1 MSGKVYFISGGNRG
15 IGFQF
20 VKQLSANPENTIIAS
35 ARDPSKATELQNLV
49 DSQENIKVVK
59 LDVSD
64 KASIDSLDAQLKDVA
79 KDGID
84 VLISNAGIAQSF
96 ETAINTDQETYEK
109 HYRTNVLGPI
119 FLTKA
124 VYPYL
129 KLKETRH
136 LVYISSLAGSIGAQ
150 IPFTTSAY
158 GQSKAALNYS
168 IKEISF
174 ELGPENFVAV
184 ALHPGMVKTDMGK
197 AGIEWFSKN
206 SPEVMEAF
214 KQIPILSPEESAK
227 AQLENVILKLNTD
240 LNGKFLDYEGKEQI
254 F

>member
-1 MSGKVYFISGGNRG
+1 MSGRVYFVSGGNRG

-20 VKQLSANPENTIIAS
+20 VKLLSSNPENTVIAS
-35 ARDPSKATELQNLV
+35 ARDPAKATELQALA
-49 DSQENIKVVK
+49 DSQKNVKIVK

-64 KASIDSLDAQLKDVA
+64 KASVDALDAQLEDVA

-84 VLISNAGIAQSF
+84 VLIANAGISQSVLPAID
-96 ETAINTDQETYEK
+96 TAEEVYLR

-124 VYPYL
+124 LYPYL
-129 KLKETRH
+129 KLKETKH
-136 LVYISSLAGSIGAQ
+136 LTYVSSLAGSIGGF
-150 IPFTTSAY
+150 IPFTSSAY

-174 ELGPENFVAV
+174 ELGAEGFTAV
-184 ALHPGMVKTDMGK
+184 AMQPGLVDTDMSRAGLK
-197 AGIEWFSKN
+197 ALK
-206 SPEVMEAF
+206 EVNPDIVEIL
-214 KQIPILSPEESAK
+214 KDYPNIPAEESAK
-227 AQLENVILKLNTD
+227 SQLENIIFKLNKD
-240 LNGKFLDYEGKEQI
+240 MNGKFFDYHGVEQV